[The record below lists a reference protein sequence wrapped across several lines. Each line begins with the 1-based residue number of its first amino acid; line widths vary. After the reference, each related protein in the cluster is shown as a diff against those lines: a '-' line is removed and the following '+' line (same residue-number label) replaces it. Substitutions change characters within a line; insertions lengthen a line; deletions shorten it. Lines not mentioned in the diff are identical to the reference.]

1 MPVNKMLLESCFKK
15 LRMPQ
20 AAKTYESLAREASD
34 NNLDYEGYLLG
45 VLEQE
50 VQQRESN
57 RIQRGIKQANFPVI
71 KTLESFDFKAI
82 PSLNKP
88 KILKLMQGE
97 YIRKREN
104 IIFVGTSGVGKSHI
118 ALALGYEA
126 CRQGMRVKFYTAA
139 GLINELLAAQQEY
152 RLNKLEKQLLA
163 PHLIILDELG
173 YVPFSKV
180 GAELLFQFCSS
191 RYERGSLIIT
201 TNLEFQK
208 WTEVLGDEQM
218 TAALLD
224 RLTHNAHI
232 LNVNGESYRFKQ
244 ALAKQTETEFEKQ
257 KETD

>member
-1 MPVNKMLLESCFKK
+1 MPVNKMLLEAYLKK
-15 LRMPQ
+15 LKMPQ
-20 AAKTYESLAREASD
+20 AARIYEAMAREAAD

-50 VQQRESN
+50 IHQRESN
-57 RIQRGIKQANFPVI
+57 RIQRGIRQAGFPVI
-71 KTLESFDFKAI
+71 KTLDSFEFKAI
-82 PSLNKP
+82 PSISKP

-97 YIRKREN
+97 YIQKKEN
-104 IIFVGTSGVGKSHI
+104 IILVGSSGVGKTHI
-118 ALALGYEA
+118 ATALGYEA
-126 CRQGMRVKFYTAA
+126 CRQGMRVRFYTAA

-152 RLNKLEKQLLA
+152 RLNKLEKQWLS
-163 PHLIILDELG
+163 PHMVILDELG

-180 GAELLFQFCSS
+180 GSELLFQFCSS

-201 TNLEFQK
+201 TNLEFPK

-232 LNVNGESYRFKQ
+232 LNINGESYRFKQ
-244 ALAKQTETEFEKQ
+244 ALAKQSGNS
-257 KETD
+257 

>member
-1 MPVNKMLLESCFKK
+1 MPVNKMLLEAFLKK
-15 LRMPQ
+15 LKMPQ
-20 AAKTYESLAREASD
+20 AAKVYDSMAREAAD
-34 NNLDYEGYLLG
+34 NNLDYEEYLLG

-50 VQQRESN
+50 IHQRESN
-57 RIQRGIKQANFPVI
+57 RIQRGIRQAAFPVI
-71 KTLESFDFKAI
+71 KTMESFDFKAI

-88 KILKLMQGE
+88 KVLKLMQGE
-97 YIRKREN
+97 YIKKREN
-104 IIFVGTSGVGKSHI
+104 IILVGSSGVGKTHI
-118 ALALGYEA
+118 ASALGYEA
-126 CRQGMRVKFYTAA
+126 CRQGMKVRFYTAA

-152 RLNKLEKQLLA
+152 RLNRVEKQWLI
-163 PHLIILDELG
+163 PHVVILDELG
-173 YVPFSKV
+173 YVPFSKI

-232 LNVNGESYRFKQ
+232 LNINGESYRFKQ
-244 ALAKQTETEFEKQ
+244 ALAKQT
-257 KETD
+257 DNV

>member
-1 MPVNKMLLESCFKK
+1 MPVNKMLIESYFKRLK
-15 LRMPQ
+15 MPQ

-50 VQQRESN
+50 IHQRENN
-57 RIQRGIKQANFPVI
+57 RIQRGIRQANFPVI

-82 PSLNKP
+82 PSISKP
-88 KILKLMQGE
+88 KVLKLMQGE
-97 YIRKREN
+97 YIRKKEN
-104 IIFVGTSGVGKSHI
+104 IILVGSSGVGKSHI
-118 ALALGYEA
+118 AVALGYEA

-139 GLINELLAAQQEY
+139 GLINELLSAQQEY
-152 RLNKLEKQLLA
+152 RLNKLEKQWLG
-163 PHLIILDELG
+163 PHLVILDELG
-173 YVPFSKV
+173 YVPFSRV

-201 TNLEFQK
+201 TNLEFPK

-224 RLTHNAHI
+224 RLTHSAHI
-232 LNVNGESYRFKQ
+232 LNINGDSFRFKQ
-244 ALAKQTETEFEKQ
+244 ALAKQTESV
-257 KETD
+257 